1 MKFRNHTMVLAAT
14 LLLASTLQAQS
25 RSEATLQK
33 QGANS
38 IGPIAALNFPSGDL
52 ADVTGSIGW
61 GLGVQATHG
70 RGFLTLVGE
79 AGYDGFSGEEYDFE
93 GETFE
98 TESTGLWHGAL
109 GARAT
114 VGPVYVGGL
123 AGYWGG
129 DGIEDFDIVPMVG
142 LHLWKIDVG
151 ARYKGLFGDADWF
164 AVTGAIHFGKW

>member
-1 MKFRNHTMVLAAT
+1 MRYRSSTFVVAAF
-14 LLLASTLQAQS
+14 LLLGSTLQAQS
-25 RSEATLQK
+25 TSEATLQQK
-33 QGANS
+33 GTNS

-52 ADVTGSIGW
+52 ADVTGDIGW
-61 GLGVQATHG
+61 GIGVQATHG

-79 AGYDGFSGEEYDFE
+79 AGYDGFGGDEFEFE
-93 GETFE
+93 GQTFE
-98 TESTGLWHGAL
+98 TGSIGVWHGAV

-123 AGYWGG
+123 VGYWGG
-129 DGIEDFDIVPMVG
+129 DGVEDFDVIPMVG